1 MEKELLSEIKHLYDL
16 LVVAPNGQ
24 YVQGYGV
31 QKPNGFKYKS
41 NAQKLLDK
49 VIELNEKCRPFYIDE
64 QTIFQLSHTLG
75 KEVEYVV
82 GTYAEAI
89 KPNAAKKRWRELD
102 DMMNQATRQIHLDL
116 HGLLSHI
123 EEIEAE

>member
-1 MEKELLSEIKHLYDL
+1 MEKELLSEIKRLYDL

-41 NAQKLLDK
+41 NAQTLFNK
-49 VIELNEKCRPFYIDE
+49 VIELNKKCRPSYIDE
-64 QTIFQLSHTLG
+64 QTIFQLSHTLE

-82 GTYAEAI
+82 GTYEEDI
-89 KPNAAKKRWRELD
+89 KPNAAKKRWQELD
-102 DMMNQATRQIHLDL
+102 NTMKRATNQIHLDL
-116 HGLLSHI
+116 HSLLSHI
-123 EEIEAE
+123 EEINHE